1 MLSDKLTTNHPTSS
15 YGNPVL
21 VLSTGVYGPADCPV
35 IIDEADA
42 VNLDLVKKW
51 NVAVAQSKTMLGV
64 GTLDWWR
71 AMDAARIER
80 GEKTDIFG
88 NAYLTESIFA
98 D

>member
-1 MLSDKLTTNHPTSS
+1 MLSNKLTTNHPTSS
-15 YGNPVL
+15 YGQPVL
-21 VLSTGVYGPADCPV
+21 VLTTGVYGPADCPV
-35 IIDEADA
+35 IIDEVDA
-42 VNLDLVKKW
+42 NDLDLVKKW
-51 NVAVAQSKTMLGV
+51 NAAVEKSKTMLGV

-71 AMDAARIER
+71 ALDAARIES